1 MKKIQNIGIKNVFTS
16 IFFFHEN
23 IVKPKEFL
31 QKNKQRMGLEEYLL
45 YSKVQYA
52 GVPKVPSLMIFFPV
66 LQAAQKKLPIYC
78 ITFMVQ

>member
-1 MKKIQNIGIKNVFTS
+1 MKKVQNIETKNTITP

-23 IVKPKEFL
+23 VVKPKEFL
-31 QKNKQRMGLEEYLL
+31 QKNKQRLGLEEYLL

-66 LQAAQKKLPIYC
+66 LQAAQKKLPNHKFTIK
-78 ITFMVQ
+78 